1 MVCLIYSEG
10 EVFDDKKTEWEEPSP
25 DTEEN
30 KPNTEEYV
38 QKIIQLIIIL
48 IILSN
53 YLKCIDSG
61 PAEDAE
67 ESEEQSEEAK
77 EMTFEEWKELQE
89 KYRSKMSYDM
99 RKPGEGEKKGQ
110 WKNTKVLT
118 KKSDED
124 DDRQQ
129 VILMAINYFNF

>member
-1 MVCLIYSEG
+1 MTRRQSGKNPFLIPRKINPILKSMR
-10 EVFDDKKTEWEEPSP
+10 K
-25 DTEEN
+25 
-30 KPNTEEYV
+30 
-38 QKIIQLIIIL
+38 KIIQLMIIIL
-48 IILSN
+48 ILLSN

-129 VILMAINYFNF
+129 VFFSF